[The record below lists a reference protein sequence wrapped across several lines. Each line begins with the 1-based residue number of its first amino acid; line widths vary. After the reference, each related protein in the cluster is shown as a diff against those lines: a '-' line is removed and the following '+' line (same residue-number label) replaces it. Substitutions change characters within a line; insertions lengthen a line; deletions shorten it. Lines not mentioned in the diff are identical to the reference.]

1 MSDPRQSSAD
11 GPQQEA
17 ADDAD
22 PRQTAAPEAPASPRD
37 GRRGGDTGAAEADG
51 PARTPAEALLAS
63 LQRTLQDILPAR
75 GPSSAA
81 TPPEGL
87 LRDAM
92 DGLRPALNGFL
103 TEFELVPRRELE
115 GYLASVERLRQTVS
129 SLEARIAELEQSERP
144 AD

>member
-1 MSDPRQSSAD
+1 MSDPRQPPAG
-11 GPQQEA
+11 GPHQEA
-17 ADDAD
+17 ADEAE
-22 PRQTAAPEAPASPRD
+22 PQQAAAPEAATSVRD
-37 GRRGGDTGAAEADG
+37 GDPGGAGASAADG

-75 GPSSAA
+75 GPST
-81 TPPEGL
+81 TPPEGRV
-87 LRDAM
+87 RDAM
-92 DGLRPALNGFL
+92 ERLRPALNGFL

-129 SLEARIAELEQSERP
+129 DLEARIADLEQSERS